1 MKFSELAVLL
11 PCHSLEDFPIYH
23 GGQEADQ
30 LLAAWCV
37 LWHPLLLANAG
48 SLPAWHRID
57 VLPEAGPGLY
67 TLAAFYGERLSRDW
81 TDRTRGAGGHVI
93 LAADRTTALEQAL
106 AAMEPGSSSLDGELI
121 ADFLALGFCKLQV
134 ELLTRQMRYSM
145 YLDESQFANE
155 TLAAA
160 KAASE
165 GNEPEA
171 RSHLVQS
178 FEALN
183 EARKHFYPVEFYLLD
198 ITLAADNTLGA
209 GLERDL
215 KNAQPKNL
223 LAPLDTV
230 AKMAADPQLWPAVL
244 RAVEAGTLGLI
255 GGEPC
260 ELELPLLPLETALES
275 LSAGAARY
283 ESLIGWR
290 PRVFGRRR
298 AGLWP
303 ALPQLLSKLGYQG
316 ALHFTLDDGRF
327 PLASQAKT
335 RWEGVDSSVI
345 DVFGRLPADA
355 AQSETFL
362 GLSRKIAD
370 SMDND
375 HVATLALA
383 HWPGAT
389 SPWFDDLRRIAA
401 HSPVLG
407 KFVLLDEYFSQTD
420 MPGRLSKFTPDEYRT
435 PYLKQVVVRGQA
447 DPISTCVQA
456 HDKEA
461 MRLTRRSLEM
471 MLAVVSGVA
480 TPTTGDQDSSGD
492 DHALGELAERI
503 AQKLSARGVDGQK
516 PGTLVLNPLSAAS
529 NVAIGGANASPAAES
544 AESPGPAPQV
554 VNVPAM
560 GFAWTQSQ
568 NTASAKSAKP
578 IATENV
584 LRNEYCE
591 VTVGK
596 ATGGI
601 QSIFS
606 FSRRGNQL
614 SQQIALRESAAQ
626 ADTYDWAARSEAIYT
641 SMQAE
646 SLETMVS
653 TPAMGEIV
661 SRGQLIHPDGHRM
674 GGFRQTTRMWAG
686 SPVIEIDIQLSD
698 LVELRAD
705 PWNSYY
711 AARFAWPDP
720 TAELYRGVSLGRHRT
735 ELTRFEAPEYITI
748 ENESGSATILTAG
761 LPYHRRSDD
770 RMLDSLLVVRGESA
784 RAFRVAIAVDLPH
797 AAAAAQ
803 ALQAPSVTSATA
815 GGFEKLATGWFFHV
829 GARHV
834 IATDWSPVLADA
846 EPGKEQAQRRVRGFQ
861 SRLLETE
868 GRPGRVAVRAPRA
881 LTHARQMDYLGQTL
895 LEVPVE
901 DDKIWLDFA
910 AYEWIAVEA
919 IWS

>member
-23 GGQEADQ
+23 AGQEADQ

-37 LWHPLLLANAG
+37 LWHPLLLASSGN
-48 SLPAWHRID
+48 LPTWHRID

-67 TLAAFYGERLSRDW
+67 TLAAFYGDRLAHDW
-81 TDRTRGAGGHVI
+81 ADRTRAAGGNVI
-93 LAADRTTALEQAL
+93 LAMDRSTTLEQILRAL
-106 AAMEPGSSSLDGELI
+106 EPGSFRVDAELT

-145 YLDESQFANE
+145 YLDESQFASE

-160 KAASE
+160 HAASE
-165 GNEPEA
+165 GNEAEA
-171 RSHLVQS
+171 RSHLAHS
-178 FEALN
+178 FESLN

-198 ITLAADNTLGA
+198 ITLAAENTLGA
-209 GLERDL
+209 GLEREL
-215 KNAQPKNL
+215 KTTHPKNL
-223 LAPLDTV
+223 VAPLDTV
-230 AKMAADPQLWPAVL
+230 SKIAGDAQSWPAVL
-244 RAVEAGTLGLI
+244 QAVEAGTLGLI
-255 GGEPC
+255 GGEPT
-260 ELELPLLPLETALES
+260 ELELPLLPIESVLAS
-275 LSAGAARY
+275 LSAGVSRY

-335 RWEGVDSSVI
+335 RWEGGDSSVV
-345 DVFGRLPADA
+345 DVFGRVPADA

-389 SPWFDDLRRIAA
+389 SPWYDDLRRIAG

-407 KFVLLDEYFSQTD
+407 KFILLDEYFSQTD
-420 MPGRLSKFTPDEYRT
+420 MPGRLSKFAPDEYRT
-435 PYLKQVVVRGQA
+435 PYLKQAVIRAQP
-447 DPISTCVQA
+447 DPISNCVRA
-456 HDKEA
+456 HIEEA
-461 MRLTRRSLEM
+461 RRLTWRSLEM
-471 MLAVVSGVA
+471 MLAAVRGVA
-480 TPTTGDQDSSGD
+480 APNVADRELTVSDKALSDLAGRLAGVLSGGQAD
-492 DHALGELAERI
+492 GE
-503 AQKLSARGVDGQK
+503 KLR
-516 PGTLVLNPLSAAS
+516 TLVLNPLSGARNIAGRANAPTAGAAS
-529 NVAIGGANASPAAES
+529 ASPS
-544 AESPGPAPQV
+544 GQLQV

-560 GFAWTQSQ
+560 GFAWIDPQIATSGKPRQ
-568 NTASAKSAKP
+568 P
-578 IATENV
+578 IANENV
-584 LRNEYCE
+584 LRNEFCE
-591 VTVGK
+591 VTVGRS
-596 ATGGI
+596 TGGI
-601 QSIFS
+601 QSVFS

-614 SQQIALRESAAQ
+614 SQQIALRENAAQ
-626 ADTYDWAARSEAIYT
+626 ADTFDWAAASEPRYT
-641 SMQAE
+641 AMQADAV
-646 SLETMVS
+646 ETTVS
-653 TPAMGEIV
+653 TPAVGEIT
-661 SRGQLIHPDGHRM
+661 SRGQLIHSDGQPAGR
-674 GGFRQTTRMWAG
+674 FRQTTRLWAG
-686 SPVIEIDIQLSD
+686 SPVVEIEIELSD
-698 LVELRAD
+698 LIELRAD

-720 TAELYRGVSLGRHRT
+720 TAELYRGVSMGRHRT
-735 ELTRFEAPEYITI
+735 ELARFEAPEYITI
-748 ENESGSATILTAG
+748 ENESGTAQILTGG

-770 RMLDSLLVVRGESA
+770 RMLDALLVVRGERA
-784 RAFRVAIAVDLPH
+784 RCFRMAVALDLPH

-803 ALQAPSVTSATA
+803 ALLAPEVSIATA
-815 GGFEKLATGWFFHV
+815 AAAPKLASGWFFHV
-829 GARHV
+829 AARHV
-834 IATDWSPVLADA
+834 VVTDWSPVLDDA
-846 EPGKEQAQRRVRGFQ
+846 EESATLAERPVRGFRA
-861 SRLLETE
+861 RLLETE
-868 GRPGRVAVRAPRA
+868 GRPGRVALRAPRA
-881 LTHARQMDYLGQTL
+881 LQHARQMDYLGQTL

-910 AYEWIAVEA
+910 AHEWIAVEA

>member
-1 MKFSELAVLL
+1 L
-11 PCHSLEDFPIYH
+11 PT
-23 GGQEADQ
+23 
-30 LLAAWCV
+30 
-37 LWHPLLLANAG
+37 
-48 SLPAWHRID
+48 WHRID

-81 TDRTRGAGGHVI
+81 TDRTRAAGGNVV
-93 LAADRTTALEQAL
+93 LAADRSTALEQAL
-106 AAMEPGSSSLDGELI
+106 AAIEPGSSGLDGELI

-145 YLDESQFANE
+145 YLDESHFANE

-165 GNEPEA
+165 GNESEA

-198 ITLAADNTLGA
+198 MTLVADNTLGA
-209 GLERDL
+209 GFEREL
-215 KNAQPKNL
+215 KATQPKNL

-230 AKMAADPQLWPAVL
+230 AKIVADPQLWPAVL
-244 RAVEAGTLGLI
+244 HAVEAGTLGLI

-275 LSAGAARY
+275 LSAGATRY

-316 ALHFTLDDGRF
+316 SLHFTLDDGRF

-345 DVFGRLPADA
+345 DVFGRVPADA

-389 SPWFDDLRRIAA
+389 SPWYDDLRRIAA

-407 KFVLLDEYFSQTD
+407 KFILLDEYFSQTD

-435 PYLKQVVVRGQA
+435 PYLKQAVVRGQP

-456 HDKEA
+456 HAKEA
-461 MRLTRRSLEM
+461 RRLTRRSLEM
-471 MLAVVSGVA
+471 MLAAVAGVA
-480 TPTTGDQDSSGD
+480 PAASDRDAAVD
-492 DHALGELAERI
+492 DHAFGELAGRI
-503 AQKLSARGVDGQK
+503 AQRLSAGGTDGQK
-516 PGTLVLNPLSAAS
+516 PGTLVLNPLGAARNIAVCGADASAA
-529 NVAIGGANASPAAES
+529 AEAAD
-544 AESPGPAPQV
+544 SPGPAPQV

-560 GFAWTQSQ
+560 GFAWTPSQ

-591 VTVGK
+591 VTVRK

-626 ADTYDWAARSEAIYT
+626 AETYDWAARREAIYT

-646 SLETMVS
+646 SVETMVS
-653 TPAMGEIV
+653 TPAVGEIV

-686 SPVIEIDIQLSD
+686 SPVIEIEIQLSD

-720 TAELYRGVSLGRHRT
+720 TAELYRGVSMGRHRT

-748 ENESGSATILTAG
+748 ENESGSATVLTAG

-770 RMLDSLLVVRGESA
+770 RMIDSLLAVRGESA
-784 RAFRVAIAVDLPH
+784 RAFRMAIALDLPH

-803 ALQAPSVTSATA
+803 ALHAPSVTSATA
-815 GGFEKLATGWFFHV
+815 GSLEKLASGWFFHV

-834 IATDWSPVLADA
+834 IATDWSPVLADPD
-846 EPGKEQAQRRVRGFQ
+846 EGKEHAERRVRGFQ
-861 SRLLETE
+861 ARLLETE
-868 GRPGRVAVRAPRA
+868 GRPGRVAVRTPRA
-881 LTHARQMDYLGQTL
+881 LAHARQMDYLGQTL

>member
-23 GGQEADQ
+23 AGQEADQ

-48 SLPAWHRID
+48 SLPTWHRID

-67 TLAAFYGERLSRDW
+67 TLAAFYGDRLSRDW
-81 TDRTRGAGGHVI
+81 ADRTRAAGGNVI
-93 LAADRTTALEQAL
+93 LAIDRSTALEQAL
-106 AAMEPGSSSLDGELI
+106 AALEPGSSRLDDELV

-145 YLDESQFANE
+145 YLDESHFANE

-165 GNEPEA
+165 GNEGEA

-178 FEALN
+178 YEALN
-183 EARKHFYPVEFYLLD
+183 EARKHFYPVEFYLID
-198 ITLAADNTLGA
+198 ITLAAENTLGA
-209 GLERDL
+209 GFEREL
-215 KNAQPKNL
+215 KTNQPKNL
-223 LAPLDTV
+223 LVPLDTIS
-230 AKMAADPQLWPAVL
+230 KIAADQQLWPHVL
-244 RAVEAGTLGLI
+244 QAVEAGTLGLI

-275 LSAGAARY
+275 LSAGGARY
-283 ESLIGWR
+283 ESLVGWR

-303 ALPQLLSKLGYQG
+303 ALPQLLSKLEYQG

-345 DVFGRLPADA
+345 DVFGRVPADA

-389 SPWFDDLRRIAA
+389 SPWYDDLRRIAS

-407 KFVLLDEYFSQTD
+407 KFILLDEYFSQTD

-435 PYLKQVVVRGQA
+435 PYLKQSVIRGQP
-447 DPISTCVQA
+447 DPISACVRA
-456 HDKEA
+456 HVEEA
-461 MRLTRRSLEM
+461 RRLTRRSLEM
-471 MLAVVSGVA
+471 MLAAVSGVA
-480 TPTTGDQDSSGD
+480 MPSAADRDPAVGDQ
-492 DHALGELAERI
+492 AFGELADRFGRI
-503 AQKLSARGVDGQK
+503 LSAGGIDGQK
-516 PGTLVLNPLSAAS
+516 PRTLVLNPLSAAR
-529 NVAIGGANASPAAES
+529 NIAICGPNASAEGETVGS
-544 AESPGPAPQV
+544 SSGAQQV
-554 VNVPAM
+554 VKVPAM
-560 GFAWTQSQ
+560 GFAWIDPHSAT
-568 NTASAKSAKP
+568 TAKSGQS

-584 LRNEYCE
+584 LRNEFCE
-591 VTVGK
+591 VTVGR

-626 ADTYDWAARSEAIYT
+626 ADTYDWAARSEPIYST
-641 SMQAE
+641 MQAD
-646 SLETMVS
+646 SVDTTIS
-653 TPAMGEIV
+653 KPAVGEIV
-661 SRGQLIHPDGHRM
+661 SRGQLVHSDGR
-674 GGFRQTTRMWAG
+674 
-686 SPVIEIDIQLSD
+686 
-698 LVELRAD
+698 
-705 PWNSYY
+705 
-711 AARFAWPDP
+711 
-720 TAELYRGVSLGRHRT
+720 
-735 ELTRFEAPEYITI
+735 
-748 ENESGSATILTAG
+748 
-761 LPYHRRSDD
+761 
-770 RMLDSLLVVRGESA
+770 
-784 RAFRVAIAVDLPH
+784 
-797 AAAAAQ
+797 
-803 ALQAPSVTSATA
+803 
-815 GGFEKLATGWFFHV
+815 
-829 GARHV
+829 
-834 IATDWSPVLADA
+834 
-846 EPGKEQAQRRVRGFQ
+846 
-861 SRLLETE
+861 
-868 GRPGRVAVRAPRA
+868 
-881 LTHARQMDYLGQTL
+881 
-895 LEVPVE
+895 
-901 DDKIWLDFA
+901 
-910 AYEWIAVEA
+910 
-919 IWS
+919 